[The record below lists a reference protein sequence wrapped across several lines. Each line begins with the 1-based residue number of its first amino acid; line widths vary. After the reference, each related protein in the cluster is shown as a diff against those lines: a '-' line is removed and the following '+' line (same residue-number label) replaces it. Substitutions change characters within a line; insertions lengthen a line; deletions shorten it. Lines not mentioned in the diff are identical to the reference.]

1 MNRCPRCNSL
11 GYQELSDK
19 KYKCNKC
26 NYIWTIPL
34 FEITPK
40 EDKEYIP
47 KNTNQMNKL
56 LNSNII
62 YLNSNNSKNENNNL
76 TNMNEINNCL
86 NDNKSNNTS
95 FNNNLNCNS
104 NNFSIKINK
113 ANNTMMKNSSLQN
126 SFKKI
131 NENNYENSLI
141 SNNFNIMNQTNP
153 INSVMNSNLF
163 NTKMINCMNSNLIS
177 DNMNNSKINNCQNS
191 NFIKNNMINPLSY
204 SMNINN
210 STIYNNHNSNLINNY
225 DNKNSYLNNNDFLIN
240 IKFFNLE
247 NQIRYPIKDLSG
259 LINLC
264 LMKYLSEY
272 FDNDKILEKLSPEI
286 KTIIIKLRKNIN
298 FNEDNRKNIYNLL
311 NEKKGNNILIYSQY
325 LDMVL
330 NSQKIKD
337 LINLLTEEQKKKSY
351 IYWGCLSNYKE
362 YSSFFEQE
370 LIKDLKKT
378 RFDYS
383 LISLGILEQK
393 DELYKKKKNTC
404 PNMLKRILYHG
415 SQIDPISKILTS
427 EFKYA
432 KKPFYG
438 MGIYFTDIIDYIAF
452 YCGGTNL
459 DNRRD
464 NFGKIIPIESTFS
477 FIGSEVFYDKTK
489 FKQIKDRSLFVSEL
503 DHFPSYEE
511 LQEKYSDKM
520 VKPNGIHFIR
530 VDNAGNSLT
539 ETCFFNEKRKGVFL
553 GNEYCITEKY
563 QILPIY
569 SLTVKRNEFFILWR
583 DPNFKGKNQYTD
595 FLLNKK
601 IFCMEKAKMN

>member
-1 MNRCPRCNSL
+1 
-11 GYQELSDK
+11 
-19 KYKCNKC
+19 
-26 NYIWTIPL
+26 
-34 FEITPK
+34 
-40 EDKEYIP
+40 
-47 KNTNQMNKL
+47 
-56 LNSNII
+56 
-62 YLNSNNSKNENNNL
+62 
-76 TNMNEINNCL
+76 
-86 NDNKSNNTS
+86 
-95 FNNNLNCNS
+95 
-104 NNFSIKINK
+104 
-113 ANNTMMKNSSLQN
+113 
-126 SFKKI
+126 
-131 NENNYENSLI
+131 
-141 SNNFNIMNQTNP
+141 
-153 INSVMNSNLF
+153 
-163 NTKMINCMNSNLIS
+163 
-177 DNMNNSKINNCQNS
+177 
-191 NFIKNNMINPLSY
+191 
-204 SMNINN
+204 
-210 STIYNNHNSNLINNY
+210 
-225 DNKNSYLNNNDFLIN
+225 
-240 IKFFNLE
+240 
-247 NQIRYPIKDLSG
+247 
-259 LINLC
+259 
-264 LMKYLSEY
+264 MKYLSEY

-337 LINLLTEEQKKKSY
+337 LINLLTEEQKEKSY
-351 IYWGCLSNYKE
+351 IFWGCLSNYKE

-530 VDNAGNSLT
+530 VDNDGNSLT

-583 DPNFKGKNQYTD
+583 DPNLKGKNQYTD

-601 IFCMEKAKMN
+601 IFCMEKAKMNIYFESSTEEALKFILRRKHNKIIIITSIGLDLSGKKFIEIARKILGFDVMVLFFSSNCNHLKWIQQFQNCLYTNKSNIYEEYITNFNETGLKKLKKIVEKEYNIKLKDFSDDFLSYPYFLNDGKFSSLIDEPFSPYIRHVVIYCKNNNKYLNIDNNTNNYKSAWDIVILGDEISLKMANSYLDLDKDNENITRCEYMKIWKFKIINHSYVFIYPNKLYNNILSIGNNKILVNQAKAGDNELFELIDIVEN